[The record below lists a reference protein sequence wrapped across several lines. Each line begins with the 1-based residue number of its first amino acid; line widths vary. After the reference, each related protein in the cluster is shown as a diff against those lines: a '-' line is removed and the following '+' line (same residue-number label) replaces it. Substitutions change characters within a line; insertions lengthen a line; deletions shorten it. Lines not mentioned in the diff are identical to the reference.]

1 VYVGDVWAMV
11 RWEARQEAFSSFFS
25 FFSFSAKMPQ
35 RPQLSGSSSMYDVL
49 PHTWE

>member
-11 RWEARQEAFSSFFS
+11 RWEARQEAFSFFFS
-25 FFSFSAKMPQ
+25 FSSAKMPQ
-35 RPQLSGSSSMYDVL
+35 RPQFLGSSSMYDVL